1 MNVAV
6 RSVVPLGR
14 QSSVSR
20 YRVRGLLGQPA
31 LAAWIEAWCR
41 DKGYAVV
48 GASPSTGIVRINGPT
63 AAADRA

>member
-20 YRVRGLLGQPA
+20 YRVRGLLGQPV
-31 LAAWIEAWCR
+31 LAAWIEA
-41 DKGYAVV
+41 
-48 GASPSTGIVRINGPT
+48 
-63 AAADRA
+63 